1 MREKPPARKRK
12 QIFMT
17 TATGKVRLAPTAL
30 DAATSARVSSVA
42 ILFLVVLAVVELT
55 TNEAFYVYHPA
66 VLGNERVSSA
76 EVITASQLEGLHV
89 LWLQPEQVV
98 ASLRANLPELRAAFV
113 WCSLPAECTIQVEER
128 RPTFEWRQGQ
138 TRTWIDAE
146 GMVFPARGQSPGLPV
161 VEVAPNVTALL
172 PGQRADSGLVS
183 AMLALARDSIVHNR
197 ARQAGALPEVKSYR
211 FTAEHGIEFSDP
223 KGNWPVYLGVGPDV
237 AARVAMWKSLSA
249 SLASRNV
256 KPKFVDVHYANAP
269 FYGK

>member
-1 MREKPPARKRK
+1 
-12 QIFMT
+12 
-17 TATGKVRLAPTAL
+17 
-30 DAATSARVSSVA
+30 
-42 ILFLVVLAVVELT
+42 
-55 TNEAFYVYHPA
+55 
-66 VLGNERVSSA
+66 
-76 EVITASQLEGLHV
+76 
-89 LWLQPEQVV
+89 
-98 ASLRANLPELRAAFV
+98 
-113 WCSLPAECTIQVEER
+113 
-128 RPTFEWRQGQ
+128 
-138 TRTWIDAE
+138 
-146 GMVFPARGQSPGLPV
+146 MVFPARGQSPGLPV

-183 AMLALARDSIVHNR
+183 AMSALARDF

-269 FYGK
+269 FYSK

>member
-1 MREKPPARKRK
+1 MRPAARKRK
-12 QIFMT
+12 RIFMT
-17 TATGKVRLAPTAL
+17 TATGRVRLAPTAL
-30 DAATSARVSSVA
+30 DAATSARVISVL
-42 ILFLVVLAVVELT
+42 ILFLFVLAAVELT
-55 TNEAFYVYHPA
+55 TNETFYVYHPA
-66 VLGNERVSSA
+66 VLGNARVSSA
-76 EVITASQLEGLHV
+76 EIIAASQLEGLHV
-89 LWLQPEQVV
+89 LWLQPENVA

-128 RPTFEWRQGQ
+128 RPAFEWKQGQ

-161 VEVAPNVTALL
+161 VEVAPNVVALL
-172 PGQRADSGLVS
+172 PGQHADSGLVS
-183 AMLALARDSIVHNR
+183 AMSALARDFA

-223 KGNWPVYLGVGPDV
+223 KGNWPVYLGVGSDV
-237 AARVAMWKSLSA
+237 TARVAMWKSLAA

-269 FYGK
+269 FYSK

>member
-1 MREKPPARKRK
+1 MRPAARKRK

-30 DAATSARVSSVA
+30 DAATSARVISVV
-42 ILFLVVLAVVELT
+42 ILFLVVLAAVELT

-76 EVITASQLEGLHV
+76 EIIAASQLEGLHV
-89 LWLQPEQVV
+89 LWLQPERVA

-113 WCSLPAECTIQVEER
+113 WCSLPAECTLQVEER

-146 GMVFPARGQSPGLPV
+146 GMVFPARRFRPETESPGLPV
-161 VEVAPNVTALL
+161 IEVAPNVTALL

-183 AMLALARDSIVHNR
+183 AVLAL
-197 ARQAGALPEVKSYR
+197 AGALPEVKSYR

-237 AARVAMWKSLSA
+237 TARVAMWKSLSA
-249 SLASRNV
+249 SLASRNI

>member
-1 MREKPPARKRK
+1 VREKPPARKRK
-12 QIFMT
+12 QVFMT
-17 TATGKVRLAPTAL
+17 TTTGQVRLAPTAL
-30 DAATSARVSSVA
+30 DAATSARVISVV
-42 ILFLVVLAVVELT
+42 ILFLVVLATVELT
-55 TNEAFYVYHPA
+55 TNETFYVYHPA

-76 EVITASQLEGLHV
+76 EVIAASQLEGLHV
-89 LWLQPEQVV
+89 LWLQPERVV

-128 RPTFEWRQGQ
+128 RPAFEWRQGQ

-161 VEVAPNVTALL
+161 VGVAPNVTSLL
-172 PGQRADSGLVS
+172 PGQLADSGLVS
-183 AMLALARDSIVHNR
+183 AMLALA
-197 ARQAGALPEVKSYR
+197 GALPEVRSYR
-211 FTAEHGIEFSDP
+211 FTAEHGIEFNDP

-269 FYGK
+269 FYSK